1 MSTNAQPLALQQWE
15 PPELTKPDA
24 LKPGPIDARGADWS
38 GQALAA
44 LDLSKAKLC
53 RSDLRGSDLSQCNLE
68 GADLRLARYDA
79 ATRWPEGFNHCESG
93 AVGPGARLSG
103 VYLNNADLRGMDL
116 RGSTVLMGTYLSGS
130 DLSGAIL
137 DGVRLAGADLR
148 QAVLR
153 GASCLGTRFGNA
165 QLDFADLRG
174 AELTDASLENVESL
188 RGADFTGAQGVD
200 AFRGTLLQREPAELD
215 AWNPLTRSTTRSSL
229 ELPEQAGSTE

>member
-116 RGSTVLMGTYLSGS
+116 RGSVLMGTYLSGS

-153 GASCLGTRFGNA
+153 GASCLACQTNTA
-165 QLDFADLRG
+165 MMNISCA
-174 AELTDASLENVESL
+174 DASQLSILQPSAMQTISL
-188 RGADFTGAQGVD
+188 PFTPSPMRQLSRVWWRCYC
-200 AFRGTLLQREPAELD
+200 AFIPVVQPRKFGL
-215 AWNPLTRSTTRSSL
+215 
-229 ELPEQAGSTE
+229 

>member
-116 RGSTVLMGTYLSGS
+116 RGSVLMGTYLSGS

-229 ELPEQAGSTE
+229 ELPGQAGSMD

>member
-1 MSTNAQPLALQQWE
+1 MSTNAQPLDLQQWE

-116 RGSTVLMGTYLSGS
+116 RGSVLMGTYLSGS

>member
-38 GQALAA
+38 GQALPA
-44 LDLSKAKLC
+44 LDLSQAKLC
-53 RSDLRGSDLSQCNLE
+53 RCDLRGSDLSQCNLE

-116 RGSTVLMGTYLSGS
+116 RGSVLMGLISVDLTSAEPSWMESGS
-130 DLSGAIL
+130 PGQTSDKLYLRALVASGPA
-137 DGVRLAGADLR
+137 LAML
-148 QAVLR
+148 
-153 GASCLGTRFGNA
+153 N
-165 QLDFADLRG
+165 
-174 AELTDASLENVESL
+174 
-188 RGADFTGAQGVD
+188 
-200 AFRGTLLQREPAELD
+200 
-215 AWNPLTRSTTRSSL
+215 
-229 ELPEQAGSTE
+229 